1 MSKAVGAPMLEAADT
16 PAGSRTRGKVA
27 NMTAERM

>member
-1 MSKAVGAPMLEAADT
+1 MSKVVGAPMLEAADT
-16 PAGSRTRGKVA
+16 TEGSRTRGKVG